1 MQRHTPLRDDILYIL
16 SYMSIH
22 DLSCP
27 ANTIAKMIY
36 KHSGRY
42 RDLESARK
50 NIERELRRLREKGLV
65 SQVHQEFFGSA
76 RKEWVLTDK
85 GIQFILEGRKNLS
98 STVTPTEKSLV
109 TSSQAPLSNKMLQIE
124 GGQGGEGY

>member
-1 MQRHTPLRDDILYIL
+1 MQRLTPLRDDILYIL

-22 DLSCP
+22 GLSCP
-27 ANTIAKMIY
+27 ANTMTKMIY

-65 SQVHQEFFGSA
+65 LQVVQEFFGSA

-85 GIQFILEGRKNLS
+85 GIRFILEGRQKGAS
-98 STVTPTEKSLV
+98 SIALTERDLV
-109 TSSQAPLSNKMLQIE
+109 ILTQAPPIKLQTE
-124 GGQGGEGY
+124 GDRRDEG